1 MANNI
6 ELWNREDAKDTKEE
20 PPHPPRAVSLSE
32 KPGFC
37 RGSAQSAYPSPARRA
52 LGIAAIGH
60 PHGGTAPRKNETALP
75 PWGEW
80 GREEVDRYSGGKGVM
95 KSQ

>member
-6 ELWNREDAKDTKEE
+6 ELLNREDAKDTKEE
-20 PPHPPRAVSLSE
+20 PPPPKAVSLSE

-37 RGSAQSAYPSPARRA
+37 RGSAKSAYPSPATGSIA
-52 LGIAAIGH
+52 IAAIGRGH
-60 PHGGTAPRKNETALP
+60 RGTAPTKNETALP

-80 GREEVDRYSGGKGVM
+80 GREEVDRFLPGRE
-95 KSQ
+95 

>member
-6 ELWNREDAKDTKEE
+6 ELLNREDAKDTKEE
-20 PPHPPRAVSLSE
+20 PPRAVSLSE

-37 RGSAQSAYPSPARRA
+37 RGSAKSAYPSPATRSI
-52 LGIAAIGH
+52 GIAAIGH
-60 PHGGTAPRKNETALP
+60 GHGGTAPTKKETALP

-80 GREEVDRYSGGKGVM
+80 GREEVDRFLAGRE
-95 KSQ
+95 